1 MNLKYRVITGILMFS
16 LLAAG
21 CAPAVVPPQEP
32 TKPSSQGSEGEGAPV
47 RLLQSDKARIENP
60 LVPAQDLES
69 LAQGNRAFALDM
81 YHQLSQE
88 DGNLFY
94 SPYSISL
101 ALAMTY
107 VGARSETEMQMAQSL
122 HFDLA
127 QASLH
132 PAFNAL
138 SQALESR
145 AQPEGEGQEGG
156 LELSIANSLWGQA
169 GFAFEP
175 AFLDALAENYAA
187 GMREVDFAQSEEAR
201 QAINEW
207 VEEETRE
214 KIKDLIPEGTL
225 NDLTRLV
232 LANAIYFKA
241 AWQRPFEESMTAKGE
256 FTLLDGGMVEVDM
269 MRQSAMLGY
278 IKGDGYQAVELP
290 YSSGS
295 AAMLVFLPDAGRF
308 EEFEQ
313 ALDAELIEAVTA
325 EMGRAQVDLSMPKFR
340 FESSFSLN
348 EVLAALGMT
357 DAFGMEADFSG
368 MTGKPDLFISSVVH
382 KAFVDV
388 NEAGTEAA
396 AATAVIMELKAMPAE
411 SVTLRID
418 RPFVFTILDRKTG
431 TILFM
436 GRVLDPR

>member
-1 MNLKYRVITGILMFS
+1 MNLKYRVITCILTLS

-21 CAPAVVPPQEP
+21 CAPAVVPSQEP
-32 TKPSSQGSEGEGAPV
+32 AQPTDQGSEGEVELV

-60 LVPAQDLES
+60 QVPAQDLES
-69 LAQGNRAFALDM
+69 LATGNRAFALDL
-81 YHQLSQE
+81 YQQLSGQP
-88 DGNLFY
+88 GNLFY

-107 VGARSETEMQMAQSL
+107 AGARNETEAQMAQAL
-122 HFDLA
+122 NFDLG

-138 SQALESR
+138 SLALASR
-145 AQPEGEGQEGG
+145 AQPEGEDKEGG

-175 AFLDALAENYAA
+175 EFLDMLAENYAA
-187 GMREVDFAQSEEAR
+187 GLREVDFAQSEQAR
-201 QAINEW
+201 KAINDW

-214 KIKDLIPEGTL
+214 KIKDLIPEGAL
-225 NDLTRLV
+225 NELTRLV

-241 AWQRPFEESMTAKGE
+241 AWQRPFEEAMTAKGE

-290 YSSGS
+290 YSGGS
-295 AAMLVFLPDAGRF
+295 AAMLVFLPDSGRF
-308 EEFEQ
+308 EEFEK
-313 ALDAELIEAVTA
+313 ALDGELIDAVLA
-325 EMGRAQVDLSMPKFR
+325 EMGRAQVELSMPKFK

-348 EVLAALGMT
+348 QALAALGMP

-368 MTGKPDLFISSVVH
+368 MTGSPDLFISSVVH

-418 RPFVFTILDRKTG
+418 RPFVFTILDRETG